1 MLVDADDASA
11 TIVKE
16 LPGDRTLQFA
26 YRLGRGEQAVDDHE
40 QWAANSDNV
49 AASGDISVVCF
60 LLELTNM
67 QLLPGET
74 VLLEAKPSANVAITW
89 LFSKALP
96 IGFYAGLLLLVSWIF
111 FNSPPER
118 GKPPPYSFLVGAL
131 VVVGGFLVAWG
142 IAHLYCRQLA
152 QSFKYLVT
160 SQRFIFSGG
169 IARRVLHAVEHRRV
183 TDVQLSQ
190 NPIEQLAKL
199 SSVSLFT
206 PGTASVRP
214 NSKNQPMPELRLEGL
229 PNGEEVFALVSACV
243 QKAKPS
249 EP

>member
-1 MLVDADDASA
+1 
-11 TIVKE
+11 
-16 LPGDRTLQFA
+16 
-26 YRLGRGEQAVDDHE
+26 
-40 QWAANSDNV
+40 
-49 AASGDISVVCF
+49 
-60 LLELTNM
+60 M

-214 NSKNQPMPELRLEGL
+214 NAKNQPMPELRLEGL

>member
-1 MLVDADDASA
+1 
-11 TIVKE
+11 
-16 LPGDRTLQFA
+16 
-26 YRLGRGEQAVDDHE
+26 
-40 QWAANSDNV
+40 
-49 AASGDISVVCF
+49 
-60 LLELTNM
+60 M
-67 QLLPGET
+67 QLLQGET
-74 VLLEAKPSANVAITW
+74 VLLEAKPSTNVAITW

-96 IGFYAGLLLLVSWIF
+96 IALYAGILLLVSWIF

-118 GKPPPYSFLVGAL
+118 GKPPPYSFSVGAL
-131 VVVGGFLVAWG
+131 FVVTGFLVVWV
-142 IAHLYCRQLA
+142 IAYVYCRQLA
-152 QSFKYLVT
+152 QSFKYTIT

-169 IARRVLHAVEHRRV
+169 IVRRVLYAVEHRRV

-190 NPIEQLAKL
+190 NPIEQLVRL

-229 PNGEEVFALVSACV
+229 QNGEEAFALVSACV
-243 QKAKPS
+243 QKAKSS